1 VIRALFLVTLAAGAI
16 TAVERPPKVGQA
28 APAFDLEMLEGGRAS
43 VGALRGHPVLINFWA
58 SWCQPCKDEMPQ
70 IIRPY
75 QELRH
80 AGLEVLAINLTD
92 DEKKKCDETGAGS
105 GTVTMI
111 GLRGGDNAPGR
122 IGGGATFLP

>member
-58 SWCQPCKDEMPQ
+58 SSCQPCNDEMPQ
-70 IIRPY
+70 IIRP
-75 QELRH
+75 
-80 AGLEVLAINLTD
+80 
-92 DEKKKCDETGAGS
+92 CDETGAGS
-105 GTVTMI
+105 GTVTVI